1 MSHVNESH
9 HKQTQDV
16 LSLGEGPIEV
26 DVAPVA
32 QIPGLTTDGGALSGI
47 TINEVD
53 EAEMARIQ
61 AAVGQPEILDDLV
74 PPATLGTVTV
84 QQVPAARAAAAAAAA
99 AQQKVAQLQQQQQ
112 RQQHLREQRQAAA
125 AAAQQQQHCGPTAHQ
140 AAATAPRTASTG
152 QNDRWRL
159 YLPHV
164 EKLLDA
170 EGILLLRQTCRMLYK
185 HKYRPADG
193 VLSFGMFRGVDARLL
208 MEQVVP
214 VVCKAVHPDVR
225 AAGLSLDFS
234 GCSLLKDASVARLMD
249 VVHGRKDD
257 NIIGGVLRSL
267 CLDFCYEVT
276 NKGLAALLTT
286 YLPALERLSLRCAR
300 SNELTFSNLP
310 TDFSAENWPSL
321 LHFDASFTNMRLDA
335 ATVLADCLVAN
346 ATTVNKRHT
355 RDFERKLQEEKQLRR
370 LLQQQEK
377 EYVQHIE
384 QANQLREQQM
394 AVAER
399 LQEQRQL
406 LEEKERALE
415 HRLQLEPI
423 QVDGEPVQ
431 EEAEDP
437 EKAAVLAQRELVL
450 RLQQQLDSLAAA
462 VTAGEDAAVACR
474 TAIEHTT
481 AAADAAGVA
490 AAESLAAAAEEE
502 KAPVVPSLEIVGS
515 LASKC
520 LLSKLGMETHYRSFC
535 HAVKL
540 GLHDQISS
548 LTKVVQKEF
557 SDLCASA
564 PYRGSSLLA
573 LQSKRGSELLVN
585 APFVVD
591 TSEDGGVNV
600 LTLPV
605 SIAIQTQDQETLKV
619 LIKRGAQ
626 IDVCDYLGKSPLLR
640 ACEASRLDLV
650 EALLDLGVSPNP
662 HDLRCAHFPLQT
674 AIRRKDAGIV
684 KSLLARGAAMDVKCP
699 AVRTYK
705 SALCVACE
713 VNWPEIISLI
723 LKAGGDPNS
732 RGHNSY
738 TPTLMAYQLN
748 PKWLPLFLESGAGA
762 EKGKRWVLTDVLSCA
777 VAKNDIDSIGL
788 LIDKYPDLMNRTHP
802 LWSKPLLQA
811 AKQGRVHV
819 LEMLL
824 ANGCNVDAKG
834 EGGQTALLAAT
845 EEGLGSCV
853 ERLVD
858 HGADVNKAN
867 FEGMTPLIVACM
879 ENHEDMVNYFL
890 DHTQEPYRVRV
901 HVNTLQQQPQLRVVE
916 NAQGEQIC
924 EGKWI
929 VATQTQVLDCN
940 KAEKTEGETPL
951 LVCIRLRNDKIAK
964 TILKKAKSIDL
975 EAKDSQGRTALLA
988 ALFFGQYSVAA
999 TLMEM
1004 GADVMTQD
1012 DAGNTA
1018 LAIANERLL
1027 TPGSD
1032 KRVLRRFLRL
1042 YRSRDTSRRH
1052 TSSSGMLQSMLS
1064 ALRDEGGSSSH
1075 VDSDSGSGGEGAR
1088 FFRKKS
1094 VSRSSSRGKNS
1105 GSSNGLEGAVDTRL
1119 SRSDGEAGP
1128 SPSRGTASS
1137 PTSSSRKRTGKK
1149 LKIEPKTVL
1158 QVAKL
1163 PMSLFR
1169 GAKAK

>member
-1 MSHVNESH
+1 MAQENESLH
-9 HKQTQDV
+9 PEMQDS
-16 LSLGEGPIEV
+16 LNLGEGPIEV
-26 DVAPVA
+26 DVAPVG
-32 QIPGLTTDGGALSGI
+32 QLPGLAADGGALSGV

-53 EAEMARIQ
+53 EAEMARIT
-61 AAVGQPEILDDLV
+61 AAIGQPEILDDLV

-84 QQVPAARAAAAAAAA
+84 QQVPASRAAAAAAAA
-99 AQQKVAQLQQQQQ
+99 AQQQVAALQQQQLQQQQ
-112 RQQHLREQRQAAA
+112 AVA
-125 AAAQQQQHCGPTAHQ
+125 AAAQQLRQQQQQHGS
-140 AAATAPRTASTG
+140 AALSSAAGAAPRAVPTG
-152 QNDRWRL
+152 QNERWRL

-164 EKLLDA
+164 ERLLDA
-170 EGILLLRQTCRMLYK
+170 EGILLLRQTCRLLCK

-193 VLSFGMFRGVDARLL
+193 VLSFGMFRGVDARIL

-214 VVCKAVHPDVR
+214 LACKAVHPEVR

-249 VVHGRKDD
+249 VLHGRKED
-257 NIIGGVLRSL
+257 NIIGGVLKSL

-286 YLPALERLSLRCAR
+286 HLPYLERLSLRCAR
-300 SNELTFSNLP
+300 SNELTFTNVA
-310 TDFSAENWPSL
+310 TDFSADNWPNL

-335 ATVLADCLVAN
+335 ATVLADCLLGN
-346 ATTVNKRHT
+346 AAAVNKRH
-355 RDFERKLQEEKQLRR
+355 RKDYERKLQEEKQLRR
-370 LLQQQEK
+370 LLHQQEK
-377 EYVQHIE
+377 EHVQHME
-384 QANQLREQQM
+384 QARSLKEQHA

-399 LQEQRQL
+399 LQQQQAL

-415 HRLQLEPI
+415 NQLQLEPI
-423 QVDGEPVQ
+423 QVDGEAPSDQ
-431 EEAEDP
+431 PEDP
-437 EKAAVLAQRELVL
+437 EQCAVRAQRELVL
-450 RLQQQLDSLAAA
+450 RLRQQLESLAAA
-462 VTAGEDAAVACR
+462 VAAGEGAAVACQ

-481 AAADAAGVA
+481 AAADAAGLA
-490 AAESLAAAAEEE
+490 AAESLAAAEEEE
-502 KAPVVPSLEIVGS
+502 KHPVVASLEIVGS

-520 LLSKLGMETHYRSFC
+520 LLSKVGMETHYRSFC

-557 SDLCASA
+557 TELCASA
-564 PYRGSSLLA
+564 PYRGSSLLT
-573 LQSKRGSELLVN
+573 LQAKRGSELLVN

-674 AIRRKDAGIV
+674 AIRRNDAEIV
-684 KSLLARGAAMDVKCP
+684 KRLLARGAALDVKCP
-699 AVRTYK
+699 GVRTYK

-713 VNWPEIISLI
+713 VNSPEIISII

-748 PKWLPLFLESGAGA
+748 PKWLPLFLEAGAGA

-777 VAKNDIDSIGL
+777 VAKNDVESIGL

-811 AKQGRVHV
+811 AKQGRVQV
-819 LEMLL
+819 LELLL
-824 ANGCNVDAKG
+824 ASGCNVDARG

-853 ERLVD
+853 ERLID

-890 DHTQEPYRVRV
+890 DHTQEPYRVKV
-901 HVNTLQQQPQLRVVE
+901 HPNSLQQQPHLQVVE
-916 NAQGEQIC
+916 NAQGEKAC

-929 VATQTQVLDCN
+929 LATQTQVLDCN

-1012 DAGNTA
+1012 EAGNTA

-1052 TSSSGMLQSMLS
+1052 ASSSGMLQSMLS

-1075 VDSDSGSGGEGAR
+1075 VESDSGSGGEGAR

-1094 VSRSSSRGKNS
+1094 VSRSSSRGKQ
-1105 GSSNGLEGAVDTRL
+1105 NGLDGADPRV
-1119 SRSDGEAGP
+1119 SRSDGEVHGTSTAGHSRGAAA
-1128 SPSRGTASS
+1128 SPS
-1137 PTSSSRKRTGKK
+1137 SSSRKRSGKK

-1169 GAKAK
+1169 AAKAK

>member
-1 MSHVNESH
+1 MMQQEDSLQPEGHQEL
-9 HKQTQDV
+9 T
-16 LSLGEGPIEV
+16 LGEGPIEV
-26 DVAPVA
+26 DVAPVG
-32 QIPGLTTDGGALSGI
+32 QLPGLAADGGALSGV

-53 EAEMARIQ
+53 AAEMERLTA
-61 AAVGQPEILDDLV
+61 GEGKPEILGGLV
-74 PPATLGTVTV
+74 LPATLGTVTLQQIPPPQAGGAAPQQQTQQQAQQSAPV
-84 QQVPAARAAAAAAAA
+84 QQQPQQQQQQQQQQPQQAGAVGQQQQQQQQHHPQHQGGAAAATAAAA
-99 AQQKVAQLQQQQQ
+99 AQ
-112 RQQHLREQRQAAA
+112 RAAA
-125 AAAQQQQHCGPTAHQ
+125 SAL
-140 AAATAPRTASTG
+140 
-152 QNDRWRL
+152 NERWRAF
-159 YLPHV
+159 LPHV
-164 EKLLDA
+164 ERLLDA
-170 EGILLLRQTCRMLYK
+170 EGILLLRQTCRLLCK

-193 VLSFGMFRGVDARLL
+193 ILCFGMFRGVDARIL

-214 VVCKAVHPDVR
+214 LACKAVHPEVR

-249 VVHGRKDD
+249 LVHGRKED
-257 NIIGGVLRSL
+257 NIIGGVLKSL

-286 YLPALERLSLRCAR
+286 HLPFLERLSLRCAR
-300 SNELTFSNLP
+300 SNELTFTNVG
-310 TDFSAENWPSL
+310 TDFSADNWPSL

-335 ATVLADCLVAN
+335 ATVLADYLVGN
-346 ATTVNKRHT
+346 ATAINKKHRK
-355 RDFERKLQEEKQLRR
+355 DYERKMQEEKQLRR
-370 LLQQQEK
+370 LLSQQEK
-377 EYVQHIE
+377 EHVQHTE
-384 QANQLREQQM
+384 QANQLREQHA
-394 AVAER
+394 AVAET
-399 LQEQRQL
+399 LRQQQAL
-406 LEEKERALE
+406 LREKEEATE
-415 HRLQLEPI
+415 GKLQVEEI
-423 QVDGEPVQ
+423 EMEGETAQDQEDGDFSVR
-431 EEAEDP
+431 
-437 EKAAVLAQRELVL
+437 AQRELVL
-450 RLQQQLDSLAAA
+450 RLQQQLESLAAA
-462 VTAGEDAAVACR
+462 VAAGESAAVACR
-474 TAIEHTT
+474 TAIEHTS
-481 AAADAAGVA
+481 AAAEAAGAA
-490 AAESLAAAAEEE
+490 AAESLAAAEREEQH
-502 KAPVVPSLEIVGS
+502 PVVASLEIVGS

-520 LLSKLGMETHYRSFC
+520 LLTKVGMETHYRSFC

-548 LTKVVQKEF
+548 LTKVVQKE
-557 SDLCASA
+557 
-564 PYRGSSLLA
+564 
-573 LQSKRGSELLVN
+573 SKRGSELLVN
-585 APFVVD
+585 APFVVE

-674 AIRRKDAGIV
+674 AIRRNDAEIV
-684 KSLLARGAAMDVKCP
+684 KRLLARGAALDVKCP

-713 VNWPEIISLI
+713 VNSPEIIRLI

-748 PKWLPLFLESGAGA
+748 SKWLPLFLEAGAGTQ
-762 EKGKRWVLTDVLSCA
+762 KSKRWVLTDVLSCA
-777 VAKNDIDSIGL
+777 VAKNDVVSIQM

-819 LEMLL
+819 LELLL
-824 ANGCNVDAKG
+824 ASGCNVDARG

-853 ERLVD
+853 ERLID

-890 DHTQEPYRVRV
+890 DHTQEPYRVKV
-901 HVNTLQQQPQLRVVE
+901 HANSLQQQPQLQVVE
-916 NAQGEQIC
+916 NPKEEEVAD
-924 EGKWI
+924 GKWI
-929 VATQTQVLDCN
+929 LATQTQVLDCN

-964 TILKKAKSIDL
+964 TILKKAKSLDL
-975 EAKDSQGRTALLA
+975 EVKDSQGRTALLA
-988 ALFFGQYSVAA
+988 ALFFGQYSVASM
-999 TLMEM
+999 LMEM

-1042 YRSRDTSRRH
+1042 YRTRDTSRRH

-1075 VDSDSGSGGEGAR
+1075 VESDSGSGGEGAR

-1094 VSRSSSRGKNS
+1094 VSRSSSRGKQS
-1105 GSSNGLEGAVDTRL
+1105 GALEGAVDSRL
-1119 SRSDGEAGP
+1119 SRSDGETHSHGSTAG
-1128 SPSRGTASS
+1128 SHGRSAATS
-1137 PTSSSRKRTGKK
+1137 PTSTSRKRSGKK
-1149 LKIEPKTVL
+1149 LKLEPKTVL

>member
-1 MSHVNESH
+1 MMQEEDSLQPALQQLDEL
-9 HKQTQDV
+9 T
-16 LSLGEGPIEV
+16 LGEGPVEV
-26 DVAPVA
+26 DVAPVG
-32 QIPGLTTDGGALSGI
+32 QLPGLAADGGALSGV
-47 TINEVD
+47 TINQVD
-53 EAEMARIQ
+53 AAEMARLT
-61 AAVGQPEILDDLV
+61 AGVGHPEAPGGLV
-74 PPATLGTVTV
+74 LPATLGTVTL
-84 QQVPAARAAAAAAAA
+84 QQVPPPHAVATSAQQQPAAPVQQHHQQHQAGGAAGAHQQPHHSQHQSGAAVAATAAQRAAAAA
-99 AQQKVAQLQQQQQ
+99 
-112 RQQHLREQRQAAA
+112 
-125 AAAQQQQHCGPTAHQ
+125 
-140 AAATAPRTASTG
+140 
-152 QNDRWRL
+152 QNDRWRSF
-159 YLPHV
+159 LPHV
-164 EKLLDA
+164 ERLLDA
-170 EGILLLRQTCRMLYK
+170 EGILLLRQTCRLLYK
-185 HKYRPADG
+185 HKYRPTDG
-193 VLSFGMFRGVDARLL
+193 VLSFNMFRGVEARVL

-214 VVCKAVHPDVR
+214 LACKAVHPEVL

-249 VVHGRKDD
+249 LVHGRQED
-257 NIIGGVLRSL
+257 NIIGGVLKSL

-286 YLPALERLSLRCAR
+286 HLPYLERLSLRCAR
-300 SNELTFSNLP
+300 SNELTFTNVG

-335 ATVLADCLVAN
+335 ATVLADHLMGN
-346 ATTVNKRHT
+346 ASAINKKHR
-355 RDFERKLQEEKQLRR
+355 RDYERKAQEEKQLRR

-377 EYVQHIE
+377 EHLQHTE
-384 QANQLREQQM
+384 QANKLREQHAAVAETLREQQALLLQDEE
-394 AVAER
+394 AVSMQ
-399 LQEQRQL
+399 QEQ
-406 LEEKERALE
+406 
-415 HRLQLEPI
+415 EPVS
-423 QVDGEPVQ
+423 VDGQQTQ
-431 EEAEDP
+431 ELQDVSEDSP
-437 EKAAVLAQRELVL
+437 FRAQRELVL
-450 RLQQQLDSLAAA
+450 RLQQQLESLAAA
-462 VTAGEDAAVACR
+462 VAAGESAIVACL

-481 AAADAAGVA
+481 AAAEAAGAA
-490 AAESLAAAAEEE
+490 AAESLAAAEREE
-502 KAPVVPSLEIVGS
+502 KHPVVASLEIVGS

-520 LLSKLGMETHYRSFC
+520 LLSKVGMETHYRSFC

-557 SDLCASA
+557 TELCASA

-585 APFVVD
+585 APFVVE

-674 AIRRKDAGIV
+674 AIRRNDAEIV
-684 KSLLARGAAMDVKCP
+684 KRLLARGAAMDVKCP

-713 VNWPEIISLI
+713 VNSPEIIRLI
-723 LKAGGDPNS
+723 LKAGGDPS
-732 RGHNSY
+732 TRGHNSY

-748 PKWLPLFLESGAGA
+748 PKWLPLFLEAGAGA
-762 EKGKRWVLTDVLSCA
+762 QKSKRWVLTDVLSCA
-777 VAKNDIDSIGL
+777 VAKNDVVSIGM
-788 LIDKYPDLMNRTHP
+788 LIDRYPDLMNRTHP

-819 LEMLL
+819 LELLL
-824 ANGCNVDAKG
+824 ASGCNVDARG

-853 ERLVD
+853 ERLID

-890 DHTQEPYRVRV
+890 DHTQEPYRVKV
-901 HVNTLQQQPQLRVVE
+901 HANSLQQQPQLQVVE
-916 NAQGEQIC
+916 NPKQEEATDGR
-924 EGKWI
+924 WI
-929 VATQTQVLDCN
+929 LATQTQVLDCN

-964 TILKKAKSIDL
+964 TILKKAKSLDL
-975 EAKDSQGRTALLA
+975 EAKDSQGRSALLA
-988 ALFFGQYSVAA
+988 ALFFGQYSVASM
-999 TLMEM
+999 LMEM

-1042 YRSRDTSRRH
+1042 YRTRDTSRRH
-1052 TSSSGMLQSMLS
+1052 HSSSGMLQSMLS

-1075 VDSDSGSGGEGAR
+1075 VESDSGSGGEGAR

-1094 VSRSSSRGKNS
+1094 VSRSSSRGKQS
-1105 GSSNGLEGAVDTRL
+1105 GSMEGAVDTRL
-1119 SRSDGEAGP
+1119 SRSDGEAHGH
-1128 SPSRGTASS
+1128 SSTSGHGRSAGTS
-1137 PTSSSRKRTGKK
+1137 PTSTSRKRSGKK
-1149 LKIEPKTVL
+1149 LKLEPKTVL

>member
-1 MSHVNESH
+1 MM
-9 HKQTQDV
+9 QQDDSSQPGGQQA
-16 LSLGEGPIEV
+16 LTLGEGPIEV
-26 DVAPVA
+26 DVAPVG
-32 QIPGLTTDGGALSGI
+32 QLPGLAADGGALSGV

-53 EAEMARIQ
+53 AAEMERLTAGEGKPQ
-61 AAVGQPEILDDLV
+61 ILGGLV
-74 PPATLGTVTV
+74 LPATLGTVTL
-84 QQVPAARAAAAAAAA
+84 QQVPPPAPAGAAPQQP
-99 AQQKVAQLQQQQQ
+99 AQQLAPVQQQQLPQQVGVVGQQQQQ
-112 RQQHLREQRQAAA
+112 QQHLLQHQGSAAA
-125 AAAQQQQHCGPTAHQ
+125 AN
-140 AAATAPRTASTG
+140 AAAPAQRAAASAL
-152 QNDRWRL
+152 NERWRL
-159 YLPHV
+159 FLPHV
-164 EKLLDA
+164 ERLLDA
-170 EGILLLRQTCRMLYK
+170 EGILLLRQTCRLLCK

-193 VLSFGMFRGVDARLL
+193 ILSFNMFRGVDARIL

-214 VVCKAVHPDVR
+214 LACKAVHPEVR

-249 VVHGRKDD
+249 LMHGRKED
-257 NIIGGVLRSL
+257 NIIGGVLKSL

-286 YLPALERLSLRCAR
+286 HLPFLERLSLRCAR
-300 SNELTFSNLP
+300 SNELTFTNVG

-321 LHFDASFTNMRLDA
+321 LQFDASFTNMRLDA
-335 ATVLADCLVAN
+335 ATVLADYLVGN
-346 ATTVNKRHT
+346 ATAINKRHR
-355 RDFERKLQEEKQLRR
+355 RDYERKMQEEKQLRR
-370 LLQQQEK
+370 LLSQQEK
-377 EYVQHIE
+377 EQVQHAE
-384 QANQLREQQM
+384 QASQLREQHA
-394 AVAER
+394 AVAEKLR
-399 LQEQRQL
+399 QQQVLLREKEEAAEGKLQVEEIEVVAEPAQEQQDVPGDTSVR
-406 LEEKERALE
+406 
-415 HRLQLEPI
+415 
-423 QVDGEPVQ
+423 
-431 EEAEDP
+431 
-437 EKAAVLAQRELVL
+437 AQRELVM
-450 RLQQQLDSLAAA
+450 RLQQQLESLAAA
-462 VTAGEDAAVACR
+462 VAAGESAAVACR
-474 TAIEHTT
+474 TAIEHTS
-481 AAADAAGVA
+481 AAAEAAGAA
-490 AAESLAAAAEEE
+490 AAESLAAAEREEQH
-502 KAPVVPSLEIVGS
+502 PVVASLEIVGS

-520 LLSKLGMETHYRSFC
+520 LLTKVGMETHYRSFC

-585 APFVVD
+585 APFVVE

-619 LIKRGAQ
+619 

-674 AIRRKDAGIV
+674 AIRRNDAEIV
-684 KSLLARGAAMDVKCP
+684 KRLLARGAALDVKCP

-713 VNWPEIISLI
+713 VNSPEIIRLI

-748 PKWLPLFLESGAGA
+748 SKWLPLFLEAGAGTQ
-762 EKGKRWVLTDVLSCA
+762 KSKRWVLT
-777 VAKNDIDSIGL
+777 VAKNDVVSIGM

-819 LEMLL
+819 LELLL
-824 ANGCNVDAKG
+824 ASGCNVDARG

-853 ERLVD
+853 ERLID

-890 DHTQEPYRVRV
+890 DHTQEPYRVKV
-901 HVNTLQQQPQLRVVE
+901 HANSLQQQPQLQVVE
-916 NAQGEQIC
+916 NPKAE
-924 EGKWI
+924 EATDGKWI
-929 VATQTQVLDCN
+929 LATQTQVLDCN

-964 TILKKAKSIDL
+964 TILKKAKSLDL
-975 EAKDSQGRTALLA
+975 EVKDSQGRTALLA
-988 ALFFGQYSVAA
+988 ALFFGQYSVASM
-999 TLMEM
+999 LMEM

-1042 YRSRDTSRRH
+1042 YRTRDTSRRH

-1075 VDSDSGSGGEGAR
+1075 MESDSGSGGEGAR

-1094 VSRSSSRGKNS
+1094 VSRSSSRGKQS
-1105 GSSNGLEGAVDTRL
+1105 GALDGAVDSRL
-1119 SRSDGEAGP
+1119 SRSDGEAHSHSSTG
-1128 SPSRGTASS
+1128 SHCRSAATS
-1137 PTSSSRKRTGKK
+1137 PTSTSRKRSGKK
-1149 LKIEPKTVL
+1149 LKLEPKTVL

>member
-1 MSHVNESH
+1 MTHHDESLH
-9 HKQTQDV
+9 PEMQDN
-16 LSLGEGPIEV
+16 LTLGEGPIEV
-26 DVAPVA
+26 DVAPVG
-32 QIPGLTTDGGALSGI
+32 QLPGLAADGGALSGV
-47 TINEVD
+47 TISEVD
-53 EAEMARIQ
+53 EAEMARIT
-61 AAVGQPEILDDLV
+61 AAIGQPEILDDLV

-84 QQVPAARAAAAAAAA
+84 QQVPASRAAAAAA
-99 AQQKVAQLQQQQQ
+99 AQQQVAALQQQQLQQQ
-112 RQQHLREQRQAAA
+112 QAAA
-125 AAAQQQQHCGPTAHQ
+125 AAAQQLRQQQHQQHQGGAASTA
-140 AAATAPRTASTG
+140 ASGTAPRAAPAG
-152 QNDRWRL
+152 LNDRWRL

-170 EGILLLRQTCRMLYK
+170 EGILLLRQTCRLLCK

-193 VLSFGMFRGVDARLL
+193 VLSFGMFRGVDARVL

-214 VVCKAVHPDVR
+214 LACKAVHPEVR

-249 VVHGRKDD
+249 VLHGRKED
-257 NIIGGVLRSL
+257 NIIGGVLKSL

-286 YLPALERLSLRCAR
+286 YLPYLERLSLRCAR
-300 SNELTFSNLP
+300 SNELTFTNVA
-310 TDFSAENWPSL
+310 TDFSSDNWPNL

-335 ATVLADCLVAN
+335 ATALADRLVAN
-346 ATTVNKRHT
+346 ATAVNKRHR
-355 RDFERKLQEEKQLRR
+355 RDYEKKLQEEKQLRR

-377 EYVQHIE
+377 EHIQHME
-384 QANQLREQQM
+384 QAKALTEQHA

-399 LQEQRQL
+399 LQQQQAL
-406 LEEKERALE
+406 LEEKERALGNQI
-415 HRLQLEPI
+415 QLEPI
-423 QVDGEPVQ
+423 QVDGEPVELQ
-431 EEAEDP
+431 PDDP
-437 EKAAVLAQRELVL
+437 DRCAVRAQRELVL
-450 RLQQQLDSLAAA
+450 RLQQQLESLAAA
-462 VTAGEDAAVACR
+462 VTAGEGAAIACQ

-481 AAADAAGVA
+481 AAADAAGAA
-490 AAESLAAAAEEE
+490 AAESLAAAEEEE
-502 KAPVVPSLEIVGS
+502 KHPVVPSLEIVGS

-520 LLSKLGMETHYRSFC
+520 LLSKVGMETHYRSFC

-557 SDLCASA
+557 TELCASA
-564 PYRGSSLLA
+564 PYRGSFLLT
-573 LQSKRGSELLVN
+573 LQAKRGSELLVN

-674 AIRRKDAGIV
+674 AIRRNDAEIV
-684 KSLLARGAAMDVKCP
+684 KRLLARGAAVDVKCP
-699 AVRTYK
+699 GVRTYK

-713 VNWPEIISLI
+713 VNSPEIIKII

-748 PKWLPLFLESGAGA
+748 PNWLPLFLEAGAGA

-777 VAKNDIDSIGL
+777 VAKNDVESIEL
-788 LIDKYPDLMNRTHP
+788 LIEKYPDLMNRTHP

-811 AKQGRVHV
+811 AKQGRVQV
-819 LEMLL
+819 LELLL
-824 ANGCNVDAKG
+824 ASGCNVDARG

-853 ERLVD
+853 ERLID

-890 DHTQEPYRVRV
+890 DHTQEPYRVKV
-901 HVNTLQQQPQLRVVE
+901 HPNSLQQQPQLQVME
-916 NAQGEQIC
+916 NAQGEKMC

-929 VATQTQVLDCN
+929 LATQTQVLDCN

-975 EAKDSQGRTALLA
+975 EAKDSQGRTALLG

-1012 DAGNTA
+1012 EAGNTA

-1052 TSSSGMLQSMLS
+1052 ASSSGMLQSMLS

-1075 VDSDSGSGGEGAR
+1075 VESDSGSGGEGAR

-1094 VSRSSSRGKNS
+1094 ISRSSSRGKQ
-1105 GSSNGLEGAVDTRL
+1105 GGLEGADPRV
-1119 SRSDGEAGP
+1119 SRSDGEAHGAM
-1128 SPSRGTASS
+1128 SGHSRGAAPNPS
-1137 PTSSSRKRTGKK
+1137 SSSRKRSGKK

-1169 GAKAK
+1169 AAKAK

>member
-1 MSHVNESH
+1 MLQH
-9 HKQTQDV
+9 QDV

-84 QQVPAARAAAAAAAA
+84 QQ
-99 AQQKVAQLQQQQQ
+99 
-112 RQQHLREQRQAAA
+112 
-125 AAAQQQQHCGPTAHQ
+125 
-140 AAATAPRTASTG
+140 
-152 QNDRWRL
+152 
-159 YLPHV
+159 
-164 EKLLDA
+164 KLLDA

-619 LIKRGAQ
+619 VRGGGERGAVRQREVVVESRHGLREGQGEQTVTGGKQRFGKRFLRLPEILQLMNAHSVFPSSSAASCPLIKRGAQ

-1088 FFRKKS
+1088 
-1094 VSRSSSRGKNS
+1094 
-1105 GSSNGLEGAVDTRL
+1105 
-1119 SRSDGEAGP
+1119 
-1128 SPSRGTASS
+1128 
-1137 PTSSSRKRTGKK
+1137 
-1149 LKIEPKTVL
+1149 
-1158 QVAKL
+1158 
-1163 PMSLFR
+1163 

>member
-1 MSHVNESH
+1 MMQQEEYP
-9 HKQTQDV
+9 QPEGQQELT
-16 LSLGEGPIEV
+16 LGEGPIEV
-26 DVAPVA
+26 DVAPVG
-32 QIPGLTTDGGALSGI
+32 QLPGLAADGGALSGV

-53 EAEMARIQ
+53 AAEMARLT
-61 AAVGQPEILDDLV
+61 AGEGKPEILGGLV
-74 PPATLGTVTV
+74 LPATLGTVTL
-84 QQVPAARAAAAAAAA
+84 QQVPPPQPAGAASQQQAQQQVQHLVSVQQQQQPQQGGPAGQQQQLQQHHPQHQGGAAAASAAAA
-99 AQQKVAQLQQQQQ
+99 AQ
-112 RQQHLREQRQAAA
+112 RAAA
-125 AAAQQQQHCGPTAHQ
+125 SAL
-140 AAATAPRTASTG
+140 
-152 QNDRWRL
+152 NERWRL
-159 YLPHV
+159 FLPHV
-164 EKLLDA
+164 ERLLDA
-170 EGILLLRQTCRMLYK
+170 EGILLLRQTCRLLCK

-193 VLSFGMFRGVDARLL
+193 VLSFGMFRGVDARIL

-214 VVCKAVHPDVR
+214 LACKAVHPEVR

-249 VVHGRKDD
+249 LVHGRKED
-257 NIIGGVLRSL
+257 NIIGGVLKSL

-286 YLPALERLSLRCAR
+286 HLPFLERLSLRCAR
-300 SNELTFSNLP
+300 SNELTFTNVG
-310 TDFSAENWPSL
+310 TDFSADNWPSL

-335 ATVLADCLVAN
+335 ATVLADYLVGN
-346 ATTVNKRHT
+346 ATAINKKHRK
-355 RDFERKLQEEKQLRR
+355 DYERKMQEEKQLRR
-370 LLQQQEK
+370 LLSQQEK
-377 EYVQHIE
+377 EHVQHTE
-384 QANQLREQQM
+384 QANQLREQHA
-394 AVAER
+394 AVAET
-399 LQEQRQL
+399 LRQQQVL
-406 LEEKERALE
+406 LREKEEEAAE
-415 HRLQLEPI
+415 GKLQDEEI
-423 QVDGEPVQ
+423 EVDGEPPQDQLVVPG
-431 EEAEDP
+431 DFS
-437 EKAAVLAQRELVL
+437 VRAQRELVL
-450 RLQQQLDSLAAA
+450 RLQQQLESLAAA
-462 VTAGEDAAVACR
+462 VAAGESAAVACR
-474 TAIEHTT
+474 TAIEHTS
-481 AAADAAGVA
+481 AAAEAAGAA
-490 AAESLAAAAEEE
+490 AAESLAAAEREEQH
-502 KAPVVPSLEIVGS
+502 PVVASLEIVGS

-520 LLSKLGMETHYRSFC
+520 LLTKVGMETHYRSFC

-557 SDLCASA
+557 TDLCASA

-585 APFVVD
+585 APFVVE

-619 LIKRGAQ
+619 

-674 AIRRKDAGIV
+674 AIRRNDAEIV
-684 KSLLARGAAMDVKCP
+684 KRLLARGAALDVKCP

-713 VNWPEIISLI
+713 VNSPEIIRLI

-748 PKWLPLFLESGAGA
+748 SKWLPLFLEAGAGTQ
-762 EKGKRWVLTDVLSCA
+762 KSKRWVLTDA
-777 VAKNDIDSIGL
+777 
-788 LIDKYPDLMNRTHP
+788 R
-802 LWSKPLLQA
+802 
-811 AKQGRVHV
+811 
-819 LEMLL
+819 
-824 ANGCNVDAKG
+824 G

-853 ERLVD
+853 ERLID

-890 DHTQEPYRVRV
+890 DHTQEPYRVKV
-901 HVNTLQQQPQLRVVE
+901 HANSLQQQPQLQVVE
-916 NAQGEQIC
+916 NPKEEEATD
-924 EGKWI
+924 GKWI
-929 VATQTQVLDCN
+929 LATQTQVLDCN

-964 TILKKAKSIDL
+964 TILKKAKSLDL
-975 EAKDSQGRTALLA
+975 EVKDSQGRTALLA
-988 ALFFGQYSVAA
+988 ALFFGQYSVASM
-999 TLMEM
+999 LMEM

-1042 YRSRDTSRRH
+1042 YRTRDTSRRH

-1075 VDSDSGSGGEGAR
+1075 VESDSGSGGEGAR

-1094 VSRSSSRGKNS
+1094 VSRSSSRGKQS
-1105 GSSNGLEGAVDTRL
+1105 GALDGAVDSRL
-1119 SRSDGEAGP
+1119 SRSDGEAHSHG
-1128 SPSRGTASS
+1128 STGSHGRSAATS
-1137 PTSSSRKRTGKK
+1137 PTSTSRKRSGKK
-1149 LKIEPKTVL
+1149 LKLEPKTVL

>member
-1 MSHVNESH
+1 MLQEGSAQPEGH
-9 HKQTQDV
+9 DD
-16 LSLGEGPIEV
+16 LILGEGPIEV
-26 DVAPVA
+26 DVAPVG
-32 QIPGLTTDGGALSGI
+32 QLPGLAADGGALSGI

-53 EAEMARIQ
+53 AAEMARLT
-61 AAVGQPEILDDLV
+61 APRRKPELLEC
-74 PPATLGTVTV
+74 PAPAATLGTVTL
-84 QQVPAARAAAAAAAA
+84 QQVPAPQAPATDAV
-99 AQQKVAQLQQQQQ
+99 AQQLVVGPAQRQQQQAAVASAQPQPLQQQ
-112 RQQHLREQRQAAA
+112 
-125 AAAQQQQHCGPTAHQ
+125 TATT
-140 AAATAPRTASTG
+140 TAPRATAGG

-164 EKLLDA
+164 ERMLDA
-170 EGILLLRQTCRMLYK
+170 EGILLLRQTCRLLCK
-185 HKYRPADG
+185 HKYRPANG
-193 VLSFGMFRGVDARLL
+193 VLSFGMFRGVDARVL

-214 VVCKAVHPDVR
+214 LACKAVHSELR
-225 AAGLSLDFS
+225 ASGLSLDFS

-249 VVHGRKDD
+249 VVHGRKED
-257 NIIGGVLRSL
+257 NIIGGVLKSL

-286 YLPALERLSLRCAR
+286 HLPCLERLSLRCAR
-300 SNELTFSNLP
+300 SNELTFTNVGA
-310 TDFSAENWPSL
+310 DFSAENWPSL

-335 ATVLADCLVAN
+335 ATVLADFLVAN
-346 ATTVNKRHT
+346 AATINKKHRK
-355 RDFERKLQEEKQLRR
+355 DYERKLQEEKQLRR

-377 EYVQHIE
+377 EHIQHME
-384 QANQLREQQM
+384 QANQLREQHT

-399 LQEQRQL
+399 LQQQQQL
-406 LEEKERALE
+406 LHEKQEALDNE
-415 HRLQLEPI
+415 LQLEPI
-423 QVDGEPVQ
+423 QVDGEP
-431 EEAEDP
+431 AEDQP
-437 EKAAVLAQRELVL
+437 EDPKECAVRAQRELVL
-450 RLQQQLDSLAAA
+450 RLEQQLESLAAA
-462 VTAGEDAAVACR
+462 VTAGESAAVACR

-490 AAESLAAAAEEE
+490 AAESLAAAEEQE
-502 KAPVVPSLEIVGS
+502 KHPVVASLEIVGS

-520 LLSKLGMETHYRSFC
+520 LLTKVGMETHYRSFC

-557 SDLCASA
+557 TELCASA

-573 LQSKRGSELLVN
+573 LESKRGSELLVN
-585 APFVVD
+585 APFVVE

-640 ACEASRLDLV
+640 ACEASRVDLV

-674 AIRRKDAGIV
+674 AIRRNDAEIV
-684 KSLLARGAAMDVKCP
+684 KRLLRRGAALDVKCP

-713 VNWPEIISLI
+713 VNSPEIIRLI
-723 LKAGGDPNS
+723 LNAGGDPNS

-748 PKWLPLFLESGAGA
+748 PKWLPLFLEAGAGA
-762 EKGKRWVLTDVLSCA
+762 QKPKRWVLTDVLSCA
-777 VAKNDIDSIGL
+777 VAKNDIVSIGL

-811 AKQGRVHV
+811 AKQGRAQV
-819 LEMLL
+819 LELLL
-824 ANGCNVDAKG
+824 ASGCNVDSRG

-845 EEGLGSCV
+845 EEGLGTCV
-853 ERLVD
+853 ERLID

-890 DHTQEPYRVRV
+890 DHTQEPYRVKV
-901 HVNTLQQQPQLRVVE
+901 HVNSLQQQPQLQVVE
-916 NAQGEQIC
+916 NPKEE
-924 EGKWI
+924 EGSDGRWI
-929 VATQTQVLDCN
+929 FATQTQVLDCN

-964 TILKKAKSIDL
+964 TILKKAKSLDL

-999 TLMEM
+999 MLMEM
-1004 GADVMTQD
+1004 GVDVMTQD
-1012 DAGNTA
+1012 DSGNTA

-1075 VDSDSGSGGEGAR
+1075 VESDSGSGGEGAR

-1094 VSRSSSRGKNS
+1094 VSRSSSRGKPNAA
-1105 GSSNGLEGAVDTRL
+1105 LEGATVTRV
-1119 SRSDGEAGP
+1119 SRSDGEAPGHSSASSHGRGATT
-1128 SPSRGTASS
+1128 SPS
-1137 PTSSSRKRTGKK
+1137 SSSRKRSGKK

-1169 GAKAK
+1169 AAKAK